1 MGTVSW
7 MLTFLRHRLF
17 GALKGDRFPDANTAA
32 HSWNAGTGTKSS
44 IITGGWKQPVTEGGK
59 WRKNVQAA

>member
-1 MGTVSW
+1 MDTD
-7 MLTFLRHRLF
+7 FLRHRLF

-59 WRKNVQAA
+59 CRKNV